1 MLEVLTVGSFC
12 ASLFYCLFTG
22 TSILYALIFAFFLF
36 CGYALYRGFS
46 LQEIGRACRQSI
58 AKISN
63 IIIVMLLIGALTASW
78 RASGTIAYLVS
89 YASEIISPSL
99 SSLIGTSF
107 GAAATMGVV
116 TMSLCVGMGVSPFW
130 AGGAALAG
138 AYVGD
143 RCSPVS
149 TSAQLVCAVTG
160 TELYKNIKNML
171 RTGFIPFLLACL
183 IYFFVGNG
191 QGAQAADIDLTKL
204 FSQEYILSA
213 WTLIPAIILLTMVM
227 LKADIK
233 LTMIA
238 SIASAFVTALFLR
251 DLGSIELCKILF
263 SGYQASSPEVG
274 RLMNGG
280 GVISMIQVCCIISIS
295 CTFAGIF
302 ELTGM
307 LRRLENGIAYLGA
320 KAGVFLTITLTAL
333 ATAALSCNQMLAVI
347 LTEQLCN
354 KIQPDKIKMAASLEN
369 TAIVI
374 APLIPWSIA
383 GAVPVATIGAPESC
397 VVAAVYL
404 WMLPIWGILVE
415 KVLRKTY
422 PTIS

>member
-1 MLEVLTVGSFC
+1 
-12 ASLFYCLFTG
+12 
-22 TSILYALIFAFFLF
+22 
-36 CGYALYRGFS
+36 
-46 LQEIGRACRQSI
+46 
-58 AKISN
+58 
-63 IIIVMLLIGALTASW
+63 MLLIGALTASW

-89 YASEIISPSL
+89 YASEIISPSWSLLGTFILNAAL
-99 SSLIGTSF
+99 SSLIGPSF
-107 GAAATMGVV
+107 GTAATMGVV

>member
-1 MLEVLTVGSFC
+1 
-12 ASLFYCLFTG
+12 
-22 TSILYALIFAFFLF
+22 
-36 CGYALYRGFS
+36 
-46 LQEIGRACRQSI
+46 
-58 AKISN
+58 
-63 IIIVMLLIGALTASW
+63 
-78 RASGTIAYLVS
+78 
-89 YASEIISPSL
+89 
-99 SSLIGTSF
+99 
-107 GAAATMGVV
+107 
-116 TMSLCVGMGVSPFW
+116 
-130 AGGAALAG
+130 
-138 AYVGD
+138 
-143 RCSPVS
+143 
-149 TSAQLVCAVTG
+149 
-160 TELYKNIKNML
+160 
-171 RTGFIPFLLACL
+171 
-183 IYFFVGNG
+183 
-191 QGAQAADIDLTKL
+191 
-204 FSQEYILSA
+204 
-213 WTLIPAIILLTMVM
+213 
-227 LKADIK
+227 
-233 LTMIA
+233 
-238 SIASAFVTALFLR
+238 
-251 DLGSIELCKILF
+251 
-263 SGYQASSPEVG
+263 
-274 RLMNGG
+274 MNGG

-295 CTFAGIF
+295 CIFAGIF

>member
-1 MLEVLTVGSFC
+1 
-12 ASLFYCLFTG
+12 
-22 TSILYALIFAFFLF
+22 
-36 CGYALYRGFS
+36 
-46 LQEIGRACRQSI
+46 
-58 AKISN
+58 
-63 IIIVMLLIGALTASW
+63 
-78 RASGTIAYLVS
+78 
-89 YASEIISPSL
+89 
-99 SSLIGTSF
+99 
-107 GAAATMGVV
+107 
-116 TMSLCVGMGVSPFW
+116 
-130 AGGAALAG
+130 
-138 AYVGD
+138 
-143 RCSPVS
+143 
-149 TSAQLVCAVTG
+149 
-160 TELYKNIKNML
+160 
-171 RTGFIPFLLACL
+171 
-183 IYFFVGNG
+183 
-191 QGAQAADIDLTKL
+191 
-204 FSQEYILSA
+204 
-213 WTLIPAIILLTMVM
+213 
-227 LKADIK
+227 
-233 LTMIA
+233 MIA

-397 VVAAVYL
+397 SCRSRLSLDASYL
-404 WMLPIWGILVE
+404 GHFGRKSSSQNLPDNFLSSLSEI
-415 KVLRKTY
+415 VLNLRRIRKN
-422 PTIS
+422 

>member
-1 MLEVLTVGSFC
+1 
-12 ASLFYCLFTG
+12 
-22 TSILYALIFAFFLF
+22 
-36 CGYALYRGFS
+36 
-46 LQEIGRACRQSI
+46 
-58 AKISN
+58 
-63 IIIVMLLIGALTASW
+63 
-78 RASGTIAYLVS
+78 
-89 YASEIISPSL
+89 
-99 SSLIGTSF
+99 
-107 GAAATMGVV
+107 
-116 TMSLCVGMGVSPFW
+116 MGVSPFW

-160 TELYKNIKNML
+160 NGDVYKNIKTVED
-171 RTGFIPFLLACL
+171 RVIPFLLACL

-233 LTMIA
+233 LTYDREYF
-238 SIASAFVTALFLR
+238 ASAFVTALFLR

-404 WMLPIWGILVE
+404 WMLPIWGHFWSK

>member
-89 YASEIISPSL
+89 YASEIISPSWSLLGTFILNAAL

-107 GAAATMGVV
+107 GTAATMGVV

-295 CTFAGIF
+295 CTFAGI
-302 ELTGM
+302 L
-307 LRRLENGIAYLGA
+307 N
-320 KAGVFLTITLTAL
+320 
-333 ATAALSCNQMLAVI
+333 
-347 LTEQLCN
+347 
-354 KIQPDKIKMAASLEN
+354 
-369 TAIVI
+369 
-374 APLIPWSIA
+374 
-383 GAVPVATIGAPESC
+383 
-397 VVAAVYL
+397 
-404 WMLPIWGILVE
+404 
-415 KVLRKTY
+415 
-422 PTIS
+422 